1 MDYPKSTPNVGLVGG
16 KFVDENTSTGQAGSL
31 IPATWGNSVTDELLG
46 VIVAAGLT
54 PSENDLTQL
63 QKAIQSLAA
72 SDVKRT
78 VRVATTGAIA
88 LSGVQTIDGVA
99 LAAGNRVLV
108 KDQAAA
114 SQNGIYTVAAGA
126 WVRALDANESAE
138 CVPGHLVIVESGTAH
153 GGAIWQLSNTTLPTL
168 GTSALVYT
176 RVYGKTGVAAG
187 TYRSVTVDL
196 QGRILDGSNP
206 TTVAGYGITDV
217 YTQTQ
222 VNNLLAG
229 KAGNATTLAGYGIT
243 DAYTQSQVN
252 TLLAAKAPLASPVF
266 TGTPTVPTA
275 AAGTNTLQAAST
287 AFVQAAIAAL
297 VGSSPAALDTLK
309 ELADAIGNDPNFATT
324 MLNALADKASKA
336 TTLAGYGITDG
347 FGGNWSASDYN
358 ALSVSGMYQL
368 GSGAT
373 ANRPAG
379 WSGSQALHMDYGSY
393 AGTLAFSLSAD
404 EIAFRRKSPGGYS
417 EWKSLAF
424 RASSLAGYAITD
436 AYTKT
441 ETNNAIGSALNSYGI
456 GVQNVSSEVNL
467 NNYYIAGKYVTPSS
481 GLLNLPPGWAQGRHT
496 VDVTGGLN
504 YCTQLITG
512 AGANKGRLAIRVYDG
527 VGWTVQEF
535 TPLGVGQTWQDVT
548 ASRAF
553 DTTYTN
559 TTGRPIQV
567 SINTRDPSTGN
578 LAASLFVNGVKIA
591 YYYMSSGSQSTLTA
605 VIPPDATYKLTRDD
619 TNDVIM
625 VWAELR

>member
-16 KFVDENTSTGQAGSL
+16 KFVDENTGTGQPGSL
-31 IPATWGNSVTDELLG
+31 IPAAWGNSVTDELLA

-168 GTSALVYT
+168 GTTALVYA
-176 RVYGKTGVAAG
+176 RVFGKTGVAAG
-187 TYRSVTVDL
+187 TYRSVTIDV
-196 QGRILDGSNP
+196 QGRVTEGSNP
-206 TTVAGYGITDV
+206 TTLAGYGITDV
-217 YTQTQ
+217 YTQAQ
-222 VNNLLAG
+222 VDNLLAG

-252 TLLAAKAPLASPVF
+252 ALLAAKAPLASPAF
-266 TGTPTVPTA
+266 TGIPTVPTA
-275 AAGTNTLQAAST
+275 AAGTNNLQAAST

-324 MLNALADKASKA
+324 VLNALADKASKA

-347 FGGNWSASDYN
+347 FRADWSASDYN
-358 ALSVSGMYQL
+358 ALNASGLYRL
-368 GSGAT
+368 GSGST

-379 WSGSQALHMDYGSY
+379 WSGSQALHLDYGSY
-393 AGTLAFSLSAD
+393 AGTLALSLSDD
-404 EIAFRRKSPGGYS
+404 EIAFRRKSPEGYS
-417 EWKSLAF
+417 AWKSLAF
-424 RASSLAGYAITD
+424 RSSTLGGYGIAD

-441 ETNNAIGSALNSYGI
+441 ETINAINSGMADYGI
-456 GVQNVSSEVNL
+456 GVQKISTEVNL
-467 NNYYIAGKYVTPSS
+467 NNYYIPGKYITPQA
-481 GLLNLPPGWAQGRHT
+481 GLLNLPDGWVQGRHT
-496 VDVTGGLN
+496 VDVTGGVA
-504 YCTQLITG
+504 YCVQTIAG
-512 AGANKGRLAIRVYDG
+512 AGVNKGRLAIRVYDG
-527 VGWTVQEF
+527 TSWVTQELS
-535 TPLGVGQTWQDVT
+535 PLGVGQTWQDFT
-548 ASRAF
+548 GSRTWA
-553 DTTYTN
+553 TTYTN
-559 TTGRPIQV
+559 TTGRPIQI
-567 SINTRDPSTGN
+567 SINTSDPSTGN
-578 LAASLFVNGVKIA
+578 LGSHLYVSGVKVA
-591 YYYMSSGSQSTLTA
+591 NFYLSSGSKATVTA
-605 VIPPDATYKLTRDD
+605 IVPPGATYQLTRDD
-619 TNDVIM
+619 TNDTILLWV
-625 VWAELR
+625 ELR